1 MPLNKDSLPN
11 TFLVVTLLCLTCA
24 LIVSAA
30 SVTLRPLQLEN
41 AQLDRRNNI
50 LQVSGFTPEEIKEGG
65 GIKEV
70 FESRLDVKIIDLD
83 TGDDARDECQA
94 AMNKAKSLGL
104 LNEGDL
110 VVQTAGTNTGVS
122 GSTDLLKVG
131 IVSSEESA
139 VNMI

>member
-1 MPLNKDSLPN
+1 MVAQNQVRRPDPHTLRFATAKNVSKFRPAAPILAITPDPTVACRLQLVWGVKPLVIPQHERTTH
-11 TFLVVTLLCLTCA
+11 TFL
-24 LIVSAA
+24 
-30 SVTLRPLQLEN
+30 
-41 AQLDRRNNI
+41 
-50 LQVSGFTPEEIKEGG
+50 
-65 GIKEV
+65 
-70 FESRLDVKIIDLD
+70 
-83 TGDDARDECQA
+83 A

>member
-1 MPLNKDSLPN
+1 M
-11 TFLVVTLLCLTCA
+11 T
-24 LIVSAA
+24 
-30 SVTLRPLQLEN
+30 
-41 AQLDRRNNI
+41 
-50 LQVSGFTPEEIKEGG
+50 
-65 GIKEV
+65 
-70 FESRLDVKIIDLD
+70 
-83 TGDDARDECQA
+83 
-94 AMNKAKSLGL
+94 KAKSLGL